1 VAGFSDNAGIDR
13 GCSVSQQDDADT
25 NGNAERLTFR
35 DDPGSSR
42 STWIAVVIVLLAVG
56 WFSSGMLGQDDAA
69 APMTDGATSPVQVAV
84 MTSVAGSVAEVLI
97 VEGQAT
103 PERETEVLAE
113 MSGSV
118 VEVPVE
124 KGVTVEA
131 GDVIARL
138 DASGPEARVRRAEA
152 EVERAE
158 REYRNAR
165 ELVDR
170 GISTLDRLSSASA
183 ALAAAEAQLVDAE
196 EALDDTV
203 IRAPFAGR
211 LEELTVNSGE
221 FVASGVSVARIVDN
235 SPLTVRARVAQQS
248 VSRIVTGEAA
258 SVTFITGET
267 RSGTVTFVGANA
279 DPQTRTFLL
288 EVEVE
293 NADASIRSGVSAE
306 IRIETGETKA
316 HFVSPAL
323 LALDERGA
331 LGLKT
336 VGDDDIVG
344 FHEVDVVKAETDGVW
359 VSGLPDEA
367 RIITIGQGFVKI
379 GRASCRERV

>member
-1 VAGFSDNAGIDR
+1 M
-13 GCSVSQQDDADT
+13 SQQDEADT
-25 NGNAERLTFR
+25 NANAERLTFR

-42 STWIAVVIVLLAVG
+42 STWLAFVIVLLAVG

-69 APMTDGATSPVQVAV
+69 APMKDGATSPVQVAV

-131 GDVIARL
+131 GDIIARL
-138 DASGPEARVRRAEA
+138 DASGREAGVRRAVA
-152 EVERAE
+152 EVERAQ

-170 GISTLDRLSSASA
+170 GISTLDRLSNARA
-183 ALAAAEAQLVDAE
+183 TLAAAEAQLVDAE

-211 LEELTVNSGE
+211 LEGLTVNSGE

-248 VSRIVTGEAA
+248 VSRIVTGQSA

-267 RSGTVTFVGANA
+267 RTGTVTFVGANA
-279 DPQTRTFLL
+279 DPQTRTFLM
-288 EVEVE
+288 EVEVG
-293 NADASIRSGVSAE
+293 NARGSIRSGVSAE
-306 IRIETGETKA
+306 IRIETGETRA

-336 VGDDDIVG
+336 VGDDGIVG

-367 RIITIGQGFVKI
+367 RIITIGQGFVSD
-379 GRASCRERV
+379 GERVAPRPDSRALASPDGSEP

>member
-1 VAGFSDNAGIDR
+1 M
-13 GCSVSQQDDADT
+13 SQQDEADT

-42 STWIAVVIVLLAVG
+42 STWLAVVIVLLAVA

-69 APMTDGATSPVQVAV
+69 APMKDGATSPVQVAV

-124 KGVTVEA
+124 KGVAVEA

-170 GISTLDRLSSASA
+170 GISTLDRLSSARA

-211 LEELTVNSGE
+211 LEGLTVNPGE

-235 SPLTVRARVAQQS
+235 SPLTVRARIAQQS
-248 VSRIVTGEAA
+248 VSRIGTGQAA
-258 SVTFITGET
+258 TVRFITGET
-267 RSGTVTFVGANA
+267 RTGTVTFVGANA
-279 DPQTRTFLL
+279 DPQTRTFLM

-336 VGDDDIVG
+336 VGDDDIVR

-367 RIITIGQGFVKI
+367 RIITIGQGFVS
-379 GRASCRERV
+379 GGERVAPRPDDRALASRDGEEQ